1 MRIRIRFI
9 IPFFVVATFQ
19 VLGAVPDTLEVGK
32 KYASIKQ
39 ALATA
44 ASGDVIK
51 VLPGVYFENEV
62 IIDKPCTLLGVGYP
76 VLDAGLKNDAIII
89 RADSVSIIGLHIRNV
104 ATNYVRDLAAVH
116 VEESRHFNIQD
127 NKLENT
133 FFGIYLQKSRDGRVA
148 GNSIIGQA
156 VVEASSGNAIH
167 LWYCKNVEVSNNEA
181 RHHRDGIYLEFS
193 DSIRIVRNVSQDNLR
208 YGLHFMFSNYN
219 DYLEN
224 TFQSNG
230 AGVAV
235 MFSSQIV
242 MKRNRFID
250 NWGSASYGILLKE
263 IKDGLIS
270 NNLFQGNTIG
280 IYGESSDRMTISQND
295 FTENGYALRILGSCR
310 DNIITENNFID
321 NTFDVGTNATRQ
333 YNQYTRNYWSEY
345 TGYDHDKNGLGD
357 VPYRPVKLFSFVV
370 EKVPQAIVLLRSLFV
385 DLMNFTEKVTPVFTP
400 QDLFDDQPLMKPHPH
415 DQYSTSS

>member
-1 MRIRIRFI
+1 MRFPIRFI
-9 IPFFVVATFQ
+9 IPFLVIATFQ
-19 VLGAVPDTLEVGK
+19 ALGAAPDTLEVGK

-39 ALATA
+39 ALAIA

-51 VLPGVYFENEV
+51 VFPGVYFENEV

-76 VLDAGLKNDAIII
+76 ILDAGLKNDAIII

-104 ATNYVRDLAAVH
+104 ATNYVRDLAAIH
-116 VEESRHFNIQD
+116 VEEARHFNIQD

-167 LWYCKNVEVSNNEA
+167 LWYCKNVEVSSNEA

-263 IKDGLIS
+263 IKDGIIS

-345 TGYDHDKNGLGD
+345 TGYDLDKNGLGD

>member
-1 MRIRIRFI
+1 MRFPIRFI
-9 IPFFVVATFQ
+9 IPFLVIATFQ
-19 VLGAVPDTLEVGK
+19 TLGAVPDTLEVGK

-44 ASGDVIK
+44 AAGDVIK
-51 VLPGVYFENEV
+51 VFPGVYFENEV
-62 IIDKPCTLLGVGYP
+62 IINKPCTLLGVGYP
-76 VLDAGLKNDAIII
+76 ILDAGLKNDAIII

-104 ATNYVRDLAAVH
+104 ATNYVRDLAAIH
-116 VEESRHFNIQD
+116 VEEARHFNIQD

-345 TGYDHDKNGLGD
+345 TGYDLDKNGLGD

>member
-9 IPFFVVATFQ
+9 IPFFVAATFQ
-19 VLGAVPDTLEVGK
+19 ALGAVPDTLEVGK

-51 VLPGVYFENEV
+51 VFPGVYFENEV

-76 VLDAGLKNDAIII
+76 ILDAGLKNDAIII

-104 ATNYVRDLAAVH
+104 ATNYVRDLAAIH
-116 VEESRHFNIQD
+116 VEEARHFNIQD

-133 FFGIYLQKSRDGRVA
+133 FFGIYLQKSRDGKVD

-193 DSIRIVRNVSQDNLR
+193 DSIRIVRSVSQDNLR

-219 DYLEN
+219 DYFEN

-235 MFSSQIV
+235 MFSAHIV

-321 NTFDVGTNATRQ
+321 NTFDVGTNATKQ
-333 YNQYTRNYWSEY
+333 YNQYTKNYWSEY
-345 TGYDHDKNGLGD
+345 TGYDLDKNGLGD

-415 DQYSTSS
+415 DQYSTPS

>member
-1 MRIRIRFI
+1 MRFPSRFI
-9 IPFFVVATFQ
+9 IPFLVIATFQ
-19 VLGAVPDTLEVGK
+19 ALGAVPDTLEVGK

-39 ALATA
+39 ALAAA

-51 VLPGVYFENEV
+51 VFPGVYFENEV

-76 VLDAGLKNDAIII
+76 ILDAGLKNDAIII
-89 RADSVSIIGLHIRNV
+89 RADSVSIIGFHIRNV
-104 ATNYVRDLAAVH
+104 ATNYVRDLAAIH
-116 VEESRHFNIQD
+116 VEEARHFNIQD

-167 LWYCKNVEVSNNEA
+167 LWYCKNVDVSNNEA

-345 TGYDHDKNGLGD
+345 TGYDLDKNGVGD

-400 QDLFDDQPLMKPHPH
+400 QNLFDDQPLMKPHPH